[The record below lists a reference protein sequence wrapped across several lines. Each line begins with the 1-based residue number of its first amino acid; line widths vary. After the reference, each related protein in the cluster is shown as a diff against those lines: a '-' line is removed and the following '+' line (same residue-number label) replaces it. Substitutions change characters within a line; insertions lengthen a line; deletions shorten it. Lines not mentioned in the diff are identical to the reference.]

1 MSEER
6 YNYYELQSNG
16 NIVWCSVLYQSTYES
31 NLHIQGNLF
40 LTKEEAER
48 ERDRR
53 SLLNCIDRFRYKC
66 QGDWKPDWT
75 RWSQFKY
82 CIYWNGDTLLAATCE
97 LNFEFNIFGY
107 FKKHEDCLAAI
118 GEFGDEIKRLYV
130 EELKK

>member
-1 MSEER
+1 MIEER

-16 NIVWCSVLYQSTYES
+16 NIVWCSVLSQSKHES
-31 NLHIQGNLF
+31 DLHIQGNLF

-66 QGDWKPDWT
+66 QGDWKPNWS

-82 CIYWNGDTLLAATCE
+82 CIYWNGEVLLAVPCE

-107 FKKHEDCLAAI
+107 FKNESDAARAI
-118 GEFGDEIKRLYV
+118 ELFGDEIKRLFV
-130 EELKK
+130 EEEK